1 VFETETGPLQE
12 VLNRIT
18 ERANYGESPSGR
30 FLADELAKEPFGWDF
45 EAVRLFVLCLLRAG
59 KIDATSKGQTIDSA
73 TSVEARET
81 FTTNNLFRQASFRP
95 PKQAISFQ
103 ELTKAAEAYRDTFGD
118 EVREINQA
126 TITAAIR
133 QQVDRHQDRIA
144 DALGQ
149 LRSEGLPGCA
159 MLSTALDQMKALVR
173 GSEDNAVAAFNA
185 SHRALKDTIKRA
197 ADLAQALTGPRLA
210 DLARAKRAAS
220 ICMPFL
226 RQERDLAEAIRT
238 AGATLDDLLARET
251 FFRDLPAIE
260 QHATAITAEYER
272 RYQEALAARCAAYE
286 KAFSRLI
293 ATAGWKEIDEDDQRR
308 IADPLERGRVS
319 PTEPVPIP
327 QLRSEREACTSRLR
341 DAVAEIHS
349 LLEGERMAT
358 VSIGSYFGDGIE
370 TEEQL
375 DAALTGI
382 RDECARLIGS
392 GKKVIVQ

>member
-1 VFETETGPLQE
+1 M
-12 VLNRIT
+12 
-18 ERANYGESPSGR
+18 
-30 FLADELAKEPFGWDF
+30 
-45 EAVRLFVLCLLRAG
+45 
-59 KIDATSKGQTIDSA
+59 DA
-73 TSVEARET
+73 
-81 FTTNNLFRQASFRP
+81 
-95 PKQAISFQ
+95 
-103 ELTKAAEAYRDTFGD
+103 
-118 EVREINQA
+118 
-126 TITAAIR
+126 
-133 QQVDRHQDRIA
+133 
-144 DALGQ
+144 
-149 LRSEGLPGCA
+149 
-159 MLSTALDQMKALVR
+159 
-173 GSEDNAVAAFNA
+173 
-185 SHRALKDTIKRA
+185 IKRA

-251 FFRDLPAIE
+251 FFRELPAIE

-293 ATAGWKEIDEDDQRR
+293 ATGGWKEIDEDDQRR